1 MRFFSLLIGFC
12 LLGGAAAKAASTP
25 PMAMPETWVPQDSF
39 VLRTMPRLPPV
50 DARDQAYE
58 AWSAYQVSG
67 DTRWLGRALSG
78 LKDTPEHSHRLIKA
92 RVLQAMHRFDEA
104 VALLSAVVDEGHS
117 DLEARLLLASIHLAQ
132 GKPGDALKVCA
143 REAASQPA
151 SLMLDFC
158 LGLAES
164 RQGQAKGAFQ
174 RLKKR
179 RGALAAL
186 PAAQQQWAYGILAE
200 LADQQGQ
207 PDALQWYARAL
218 VVDAENLYLRRVVAE
233 YLHRQGRWTA
243 LQQLTADGRDQPQLA
258 LWHRLASQT
267 LGQASYEYQYGLQQ
281 QMVEAERRQDPL
293 DASMLSRYA
302 LWIENQPEKALRY
315 AQQNWAG
322 QKTPE
327 DARLLLAAATRAGE
341 QAVVAGVFQWVDAHS
356 LRDSRLEVYR
366 QSFPRQSGDS
376 S

>member
-1 MRFFSLLIGFC
+1 MRFSSLLIGFC

-25 PMAMPETWVPQDSF
+25 PMAMPETWVPQDTF
-39 VLRTMPRLPPV
+39 VLRAMPQLPPA
-50 DARDQAYE
+50 DARDQAHE

-78 LKDTPEHSHRLIKA
+78 LKDAPEHQHRLIKA

-104 VALLSAVVDEGHS
+104 NALLSAMADEGHF

-132 GKPGDALKVCA
+132 GKPADALKACS
-143 REAASQPA
+143 RGDNSQPT
-151 SLMLDFC
+151 SLVLDFC

-164 RQGQAKGAFQ
+164 RQGQVKGAFQ

-179 RGALAAL
+179 LGEVAAL
-186 PAAQQQWAYGILAE
+186 PAVQQQWAYGILAE

-218 VVDAENLYLRRVVAE
+218 VVDADNLYLRRVVAD
-233 YLHRQGRWTA
+233 YLYRQGRWTA

-258 LWHRLASQT
+258 LWHRLASQA
-267 LGQASYEYQYGLQQ
+267 LGQVSHEYQYGLQQ
-281 QMVEAERRQDPL
+281 KMVEAERRQDPL

-302 LWIENQPEKALRY
+302 LWVENQPEKALRY
-315 AQQNWAG
+315 AQQNWVV

-341 QAVVAGVFQWVDAHS
+341 QAVVARVFQWVDAYS
-356 LRDSRLEVYR
+356 LYDSRLEVYR
-366 QSFPRQSGDS
+366 PS
-376 S
+376 SSHQLGGV